1 MANAW
6 EENFDALLSWLDPD
20 RNRAGNKYEEIRQS
34 LIKIFSWRGFK
45 DAEDL
50 TDETISRVTAKVLE
64 VSRDFRGDPAVY
76 FYAVAKKL
84 VFEAYRRD
92 QRRAALSEN
101 PSAQTVTLPEDD
113 KAESKCLKLC
123 LNKLPT
129 ADRELILLYYQQDKP
144 KIPLRKELAKRF
156 KVSPN
161 TIRVRAYRIRIVLY
175 GCMEKCLG
183 TAPR

>member
-64 VSRDFRGDPAVY
+64 VSRDFRGDPAV
-76 FYAVAKKL
+76 
-84 VFEAYRRD
+84 
-92 QRRAALSEN
+92 
-101 PSAQTVTLPEDD
+101 
-113 KAESKCLKLC
+113 
-123 LNKLPT
+123 
-129 ADRELILLYYQQDKP
+129 
-144 KIPLRKELAKRF
+144 
-156 KVSPN
+156 
-161 TIRVRAYRIRIVLY
+161 
-175 GCMEKCLG
+175 
-183 TAPR
+183 

>member
-1 MANAW
+1 MAKAW

-20 RNRAGNKYEEIRQS
+20 RNRAGTKYEEIRQT

-84 VFEAYRRD
+84 VLEAYRRD
-92 QRRAALSEN
+92 QRRASLPEN
-101 PSAQTVTLPEDD
+101 PSANIVTLDYDD
-113 KAESKCLKLC
+113 KAEHKCLNQC
-123 LNKLPT
+123 LNELP
-129 ADRELILLYYQQDKP
+129 ADDRELILLYYQQDEP
-144 KIPLRKELAKRF
+144 KIPLRKALAKRF
-156 KVSPN
+156 KVTPN

-175 GCMEKCLG
+175 TCIEKCLG
-183 TAPR
+183 IAPR